1 MTPTIFCPTCGDL
14 VLDEMVCATCGWRRP
29 SAAEDAGGLVWQGE
43 LEGRLRK
50 PRCYPAIAAGRYC
63 APTEEGAVVALDL
76 ATGERVWSRTLGEGR
91 AAHALATDGQRCFV
105 GCADTRP
112 IPASGKPLLALDART
127 GEPAWEYPTSAH
139 SLSAAA
145 VAGEVVCFT
154 SSDGLLHAVD
164 GPSGRRRWARAH
176 PSWGPEAPA
185 IGAEVICAGGRGEA
199 LVAYALADGAEL
211 WRFAGGGWFAGELTI
226 ADGRVYALCW
236 DGWLYVL
243 DVPSGRLLWKVRA
256 ERDKGFTA
264 PPVVASGRV
273 FIGGR
278 VYRVAGE
285 QQSAA
290 YAMLALQAA
299 DGAELWRFYADRHIF
314 VPPAIAGDTLLFGS
328 DDGCFYALDAVCGGK
343 RWQAQVDGRIVAQ
356 PQVVGD
362 LAFVAER
369 DGMVAALRWRPAMTE
384 GLLPPKVYL
393 ERGEH
398 ELAAIASVLGGQCET
413 AAMLYEQHLGRPREA
428 ALLYERAGKP
438 GRAAPLWQR
447 LGELRRARDCYS
459 AAGDSPGLAAALA
472 QLGEPLQAARVYE
485 EIGQVAVAA
494 SLYEQS
500 GDRVRAAELYDQAGQ
515 FSRAHVIWE
524 SLGQWERLV
533 GDLIREGKP
542 AEAAVILERE
552 RQLERAAELYEEAGQ
567 FQQALRV
574 RVALE
579 HWERVAALASRVG
592 DDEQAAAAH
601 ERLHAALPAA
611 LAYERAAE
619 RAIAA
624 VPVDEERVAALYERA
639 ALLYDELYDAERAGA
654 CRRQIRRY
662 RRLPELVV
670 VGEAHEAFVEYE
682 WNTFTLR
689 VQNAGYGPAHA
700 IAVLPRGE
708 FDVEGDDHII
718 ALPAGRS
725 VALELSLRP
734 HHEQYGPKVPLEIVV
749 QYEDARQGRYEIVQQ
764 CPVHVVRQ
772 GAEPGVITPLEIR
785 VGTPPASSHPTA
797 LDQEEIDEQLR
808 LMKIHRARLRVLL
821 EQQARLGTAY
831 APPGIALDIDE
842 ARADI
847 RRLKAILRRAGA
859 RVEDSPND
867 EP

>member
-14 VLDEMVCATCGWRRP
+14 VLDQPVCAACGWRRP
-29 SAAEDAGGLVWQGE
+29 SAAQDAGGLAWQGE
-43 LEGRLRK
+43 LGGRLRK

-63 APTEEGAVVALDL
+63 APTEDGAVVALDL
-76 ATGERVWSRTLGEGR
+76 ATGQKVWSRLLGEGC
-91 AAHALATDGQRCFV
+91 AAHALATDGRRCFV

-112 IPASGKPLLALDART
+112 IPAPGKALLALDMRT
-127 GEPAWEYPTSAH
+127 GEPAWEYPTGAH

-145 VAGEVVCFT
+145 VAGEAVYFT

-176 PSWGPEAPA
+176 PCWGPEAPA
-185 IGAEVICAGGRGEA
+185 IGAEVICAGGRGET
-199 LVAYALADGAEL
+199 LIAYALADGAER
-211 WRFAGGGWFAGELTI
+211 WRFAGGGWFAGELCI
-226 ADGRVYALCW
+226 ADGHVYALCW

-243 DVPSGRLLWKVRA
+243 DAPSGRLLWKTRA

-264 PPVVASGRV
+264 PPVAAGGRV

-299 DGAELWRFYADRHIF
+299 DGAELWRFYTDRHIF
-314 VPPAIAGDTLLFGS
+314 VPPAVSGDTLLFGS
-328 DDGCFYALDAVCGGK
+328 DDGCFYALDAVCGAE
-343 RWQAQVDGRIVAQ
+343 RWRTRIDGRIVAQ

-369 DGMVAALRWRPAMTE
+369 DGMVAAIRWRPTVTE
-384 GLLPPKVYL
+384 GLLPPETYL
-393 ERGEH
+393 ERGEY
-398 ELAAIASVLGGQCET
+398 ELAAITSALGGQCE
-413 AAMLYEQHLGRPREA
+413 AAAVLYEQRLGRPREA

-438 GRAAPLWQR
+438 GMAAPLWQR

-459 AAGDSPGLAAALA
+459 VAGDAPGLAAVLA

-485 EIGQVAVAA
+485 ESGQAA
-494 SLYEQS
+494 TAAELYEQS

-515 FSRAHVIWE
+515 YSRAHVIWE

-542 AEAAVILERE
+542 AEAAAILERE
-552 RQLERAAELYEEAGQ
+552 RQLERAAELYEGADQ
-567 FQQALRV
+567 LQQALRV

-592 DDEQAAAAH
+592 DYEQAAAAH
-601 ERLHAALPAA
+601 ERLCAPLPAA
-611 LAYERAAE
+611 IAYARAAE
-619 RAIAA
+619 RASATA
-624 VPVDEERVAALYERA
+624 PVDEERVAALYERA
-639 ALLYDELYDAERAGA
+639 ALLYDDLYEEERAGA
-654 CRRQIRRY
+654 CRGHIRRY
-662 RRLPELVV
+662 RHLPELVV

-689 VQNAGYGPAHA
+689 VQNTGYGPAHD
-700 IAVLPRGE
+700 IAVLPHGE
-708 FDVEGDDHII
+708 FDVEGDDHIA

-725 VALELSLRP
+725 AALELSLRP

-749 QYEDARQGRYEIVQQ
+749 QFEDARQGRYEIVQQ
-764 CPVHVVRQ
+764 CPVHVMRQ
-772 GAEPGVITPLEIR
+772 GAEPGIVTPLEIR
-785 VGTPPASSHPTA
+785 VGPPPAA
-797 LDQEEIDEQLR
+797 LGQEEIDQQLTLLKTHRRR
-808 LMKIHRARLRVLL
+808 LAVLL
-821 EQQARLGTAY
+821 EQHAHLGTAY
-831 APPGIALDIDE
+831 APPSIALDIGE
-842 ARADI
+842 ARAEI

-859 RVEDSPND
+859 MVEDSPND